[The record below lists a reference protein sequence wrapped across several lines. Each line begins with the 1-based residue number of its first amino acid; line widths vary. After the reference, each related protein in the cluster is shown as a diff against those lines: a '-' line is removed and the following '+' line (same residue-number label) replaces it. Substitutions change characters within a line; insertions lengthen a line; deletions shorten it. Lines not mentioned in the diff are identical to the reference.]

1 MKVFALLCLLAVT
14 LHVGYAATYPCNP
27 FNACTRTTYCTS
39 GQDPANYCPV
49 SSKYKSACNIPSAS
63 LPPNLASATA
73 ALFPEGGNP
82 DPSMIRSDIFVYFTQ
97 KSNLSVTY
105 ISSIAGNTNRMG
117 LTYYRPATKT
127 VSNIGSVFERT
138 NSESNGKCW
147 TIGDTLKFGEFL
159 KDDLVVFYLDGS
171 RDTSKRFYSYLL
183 ADTPL
188 TNPDTSKCGSLGCVH
203 SAWAYLTSQDV
214 TVFGFEDLS
223 LGDADY
229 NDLLFFLQVE
239 GNATFNEVPP
249 YEDGLLKVC
258 NPNSGVTS
266 TSMAIVNCTQW
277 AILESLT
284 ATQSCLTYMPI
295 PAGWAWAPD
304 DETSRAVIIV
314 LSSRWSYTNAN
325 CFLLSTNAT
334 HGVGYRPNGDHC
346 LANEYSISTVMNGTK
361 ICYNAKCTSRFV
373 LKGLD
378 LGTTCSAANRC
389 SPDAAG
395 NVLAYEPST
404 PAGVTTFPSAYS
416 VYLRY
421 GTGSV
426 AISSSLHLPGGY
438 YTTQAVDVVI
448 LVDFTTA
455 SSSTQ
460 QNNLIS
466 SYNNLMSAFGNQQ
479 LDARVAFVQYRP
491 TGSSTYTLTTD
502 YTFYAN
508 PPALSTSNFHSGSC
522 PSSGNAPMYNAI
534 AEVMNNN
541 VWAWRSTAFKLVWVI
556 SACDMDQKPNVA
568 AASRAT
574 GIVPIFAWTG
584 SSKNVPTNFGGW
596 NPSTSNRAPM
606 YSIYSHT
613 NKDGSAWAS
622 GVFDTSSSSRGVQ
635 VIRPYPTSFL
645 IIPASGDVAFV
656 RNLPT
661 TADTSSRD
669 TGSATINY
677 EVAWPSSG
685 YPYNALA
692 TYSTT
697 LRIMGRGTTNI
708 AINFNRAPVLSDSAY
723 TLTSGTN
730 QTINLNP
737 TDADGN
743 TLNIVVVTY
752 PTIGKLYDTSGNLI
766 SSSNQLPAGVYN
778 LIYVPNDFASGSDS
792 AVVRVSDGCETDDAT
807 LTFTV
812 NFANTPPVA
821 RDIVISMEE
830 DSDTS
835 GTNGQIDFNPYISDA
850 DIDRGQPQTLT
861 VSLLTMPSPSAR
873 GQLTTYST
881 GAPVT
886 ATGTIAKVLRYV
898 LTQPRSGYG
907 NVTFSYRV
915 SDGTT
920 QGNAL
925 SNIATV
931 TVMIIH
937 KNHPPVLTITNTRLY
952 MQTSAPSDITIS
964 GYITDIDYAL
974 DTTNLYVINDN
985 LTAFTVTAGT
995 GGDMTT
1001 FGPPQTTPFKLYT
1014 NDLTSSSSNF
1024 MLSNFI
1030 WKSSTTTALEYIEL
1044 EARDS
1049 AGATSNTVKVYL
1061 ETIPA
1066 NPPVWTDRPL
1076 NSSNAY
1082 APLTT
1087 EQGVAISG
1095 MRFAAT
1101 DADSGQYQ
1109 TLVFTTT
1116 TFPSNGAITIQPLSS
1131 GAAVPI
1137 TSAGFSN
1144 PGNASFVGLSAP
1156 NSYYRVT
1163 YTPNPTFYGTDTFTF
1178 SVRDINGYSAAESAT
1193 VVVNV
1198 NRANTRPV
1206 SDDISINTLE
1216 QVTGTGQIPLS
1227 STNSPSN
1234 AVYLR
1239 LESVNFAGSLQL
1251 SPGVSWNVGDLTTPT
1266 TSGFVAVYATGSLGT
1281 FSAPGVPTGTFT
1293 YTVHESATSLS
1304 GSRTYTGQIFITHVN
1319 HPPTSENKDDT
1330 VRRGVLLPV
1339 TLAASDPDADDV
1351 LSTLTIKFTG
1361 IGSSSKGS
1369 FFYDAA
1375 ETQPLNFQTLD
1386 TPLTDRTFY
1395 YRSNDFFS
1403 TNNQPLA
1410 TYNFI
1415 AIDNKGLQS
1424 ERTYAGTITVL
1435 PAGYPPTAGVLD
1447 VYTYQE
1453 TPVPMVLAAGVVTE
1467 TGTAPLVTVTSFPDP
1482 QLGTFSICDD
1492 NAVCTPPTSA
1502 PQVVTSSTGRVVF
1515 APRDY
1520 DWGMNFTSFD
1530 FTLTDVLSG
1539 AVGTYTMR
1547 IHVIHV
1553 NKRPSIEAMNFL
1565 TTSETNA
1572 GVIVNE
1578 SSWHS
1583 FDWRVWDVDSLPA
1596 VLTTSLRVTFY
1607 TSQGF
1612 SLYTCV
1618 GSPST
1623 WNTAECQFN
1632 VDDAPF
1638 AVRSDFSKNARRIIN
1653 SYETAVGDCP
1663 DANAL
1668 KTRYGSPS
1676 RNCEARFKFAFA
1688 PTPLASYTP
1697 YISISF
1703 TGWDDEEGESN
1714 TISVLINVKAVNAP
1728 PTIWAPALVTGAS
1741 GVTNPFLRDTDQAS
1755 ATYNFPVSVD
1765 DSDSNGN
1772 PELLTISVT
1781 SGSGNL
1787 VWPPSVP
1794 CEVSSESSTVW
1805 YCRDRIASFN
1815 QWLGDLRF
1823 EVTNGDRA
1831 SLHFEINDL
1840 GFSSDY
1846 KPSPNLTATADTSV
1860 VIVAAIAAPKG
1871 NSQTLAIAVGVAAAA
1886 GLLLLGALGF
1896 FLRKA
1901 VSPPTDDY
1909 FAAATTPLSAAPQSP
1924 LYQAQNQT
1932 YENVLY
1938 KGQN

>member
-1 MKVFALLCLLAVT
+1 M
-14 LHVGYAATYPCNP
+14 
-27 FNACTRTTYCTS
+27 
-39 GQDPANYCPV
+39 
-49 SSKYKSACNIPSAS
+49 YKSACNIPGAS
-63 LPPNLASATA
+63 LPSNLGTATE
-73 ALFPEGGNP
+73 ALFPEGAHP
-82 DPSMIRSDIFVYFTQ
+82 DPSMVRSDIFVYFTQ

-105 ISSIAGNTNRMG
+105 ISSKAGNTNRMG
-117 LTYYRPATKT
+117 LAFYRPASKT
-127 VSNIGSVFERT
+127 VTNIGSVFERT
-138 NSESNGKCW
+138 NSDSNGKCW

-159 KDDLVVFYLDGS
+159 KDDLVTFYLDGL
-171 RDTSKRFYSYLL
+171 RDTSKRYYSYIV

-188 TNPDTSKCGSLGCVH
+188 TNPDTNVCGSLGCVH
-203 SAWAYLTSQDV
+203 SAWAYLTQQDV

-266 TSMAIVNCTQW
+266 TSMATVNCTQW

-295 PAGWAWAPD
+295 PAGWVWAPD

-325 CFLLSTNAT
+325 CFLLSTSAT
-334 HGVGYRPNGDHC
+334 TGNGYRPDGTSC
-346 LANEYSISTVMNGTK
+346 AANEYSISTVMNGTK
-361 ICYNAKCTSRFV
+361 ICYNAKCASRFV

-378 LGTTCSAANRC
+378 LGTTCSASNRC
-389 SPDAAG
+389 SPDSAG
-395 NVLAYEPST
+395 NVLAYDPAT
-404 PAGVTTFPSAYS
+404 PAGQTTFPSAYS

-421 GTGSV
+421 GTGNV

-438 YTTQAVDVVI
+438 ETTQAVDVIVMA
-448 LVDFTTA
+448 DFTLATTNNQR
-455 SSSTQ
+455 S
-460 QNNLIS
+460 NLIS
-466 SYNNLMSAFGNQQ
+466 SYSKLMSTFANQK

-491 TGSSTYTLTTD
+491 QGSSSYTLTTD
-502 YTFYAN
+502 YTFSTN
-508 PPALSTSNFHSGSC
+508 PAPLTDANFHSGSC
-522 PSSGNAPMYNAI
+522 PSSASNAPMYNAI
-534 AEVMNNN
+534 SEVMNNN
-541 VWAWRSTAFKLVWVI
+541 VWAWRSNAFKLIWI
-556 SACDMDQKPNVA
+556 LSACDMDDKPNVA

-574 GIVPIFAWTG
+574 GIVPIFGWTG
-584 SSKNVPTNFGGW
+584 PNKNVPTNFGGW
-596 NPSTSNRAPM
+596 NPSTANSAPM
-606 YSIYSHT
+606 YTIYSHT
-613 NKDGSAWAS
+613 SSNSAGSWS
-622 GVFDTSSSSRGVQ
+622 SSVFDTTSTSRGVAT
-635 VIRPYPTSFL
+635 IRPYPTSFL
-645 IIPASGDVAFV
+645 IIPASGDVAFL

-661 TADTSSRD
+661 TPNTASRD

-692 TYSTT
+692 SYSAT
-697 LRIMGRGTTNI
+697 LRIMGRDTTNI
-708 AINFNRAPVLSDSAY
+708 VINFNRAPVLSDSAY
-723 TLTSGTN
+723 TLNSGAT
-730 QTINLNP
+730 QAVNLNP

-752 PTIGKLYDTSGNLI
+752 PTLGKLYDTAGNLI
-766 SSSNQLPAGVYN
+766 GPSYQLAAGVYN
-778 LIYVPNDFASGSDS
+778 LIYVPNAHASGTDS
-792 AVVRVSDGCETDDAT
+792 AIVRVSDGCETDDAT

-821 RDIVISMEE
+821 LDFTITMEE

-835 GTNGQIDFNPYISDA
+835 GTNGQIDFNPYISDD
-850 DIDRGQPQTLT
+850 DITRGEAQTLT
-861 VSLLTMPSPSAR
+861 VSLVTMPSPSAHGR
-873 GQLTTYST
+873 LTTYST
-881 GAPVT
+881 GASVT
-886 ATGTIAKVLRYV
+886 TGTIAKVLRYV

-907 NVTFSYRV
+907 TVTFSYRV

-931 TVMIIH
+931 TVVITH
-937 KNHPPVLTITNTRLY
+937 KNHPPVLTITNTHLY
-952 MQTSAPSDITIS
+952 MQTSAPADIAIN

-974 DTTNLYVINDN
+974 DTTNLYVIGDN
-985 LTAFTVTAGT
+985 LAQFEVTAGT
-995 GGDMTT
+995 GAGMTT
-1001 FGPPQTTPFKLYT
+1001 YGAAQGPPFKLYT
-1014 NDLTSSSSNF
+1014 SDLTSTSQNF

-1030 WKSSTTTALEYIEL
+1030 WKGSGTTSIEYL
-1044 EARDS
+1044 DLQARDNS
-1049 AGATSNTVKVYL
+1049 GAVSNTVRLYL

-1076 NSSNAY
+1076 NSTNAY
-1082 APLTT
+1082 APLTMM
-1087 EQGVAISG
+1087 QGDTLTG

-1101 DADSGQYQ
+1101 DADAGQYQ
-1109 TLVFTTT
+1109 SLVFNATTL
-1116 TFPSNGAITIQPLSS
+1116 PSNGLITIQPLSTGS
-1131 GAAVPI
+1131 NSPI
-1137 TSAGFSN
+1137 TTDGFSN
-1144 PGNASFVGLSAP
+1144 PLNSAYVGLSNP
-1156 NSYYRVT
+1156 NSYYRIT
-1163 YTPNPTFYGTDTFTF
+1163 YKPDPDFHGTDTFTF
-1178 SVRDINGYSAAESAT
+1178 SVRDVNGYSAAESAT

-1198 NRANTRPV
+1198 IRKDTNPV
-1206 SDDISINTLE
+1206 SDDISIHTLE

-1227 STNSPSN
+1227 STNSALNP
-1234 AVYLR
+1234 VTLR
-1239 LESVNFAGSLQL
+1239 LESVNFAGSLEL
-1251 SPGVSWNVGDLTTPT
+1251 SPGVSWNIGDMSAPT
-1266 TSGFVAVYATGSLGT
+1266 TSGFVAVYATGGLGT
-1281 FSAPGVPTGTFT
+1281 FSDPGVATGTFT
-1293 YTVHESATSLS
+1293 YTVHEAATGLS
-1304 GSRTYTGQIFITHVN
+1304 GLRTYTGQIFITHVN
-1319 HPPTSENKDDT
+1319 HPPTSENRDDT

-1339 TLAASDPDADDV
+1339 TLTARDPDADDV
-1351 LSTLTIKFTG
+1351 PSTLTIKFTG

-1386 TPLTDRTFY
+1386 TPLTGRTFY

-1410 TYNFI
+1410 TYNFVV
-1415 AIDNKGLQS
+1415 IDRSQLQS
-1424 ERTYAGTITVL
+1424 ERVYAGTITVL

-1467 TGTAPLVTVTSFPDP
+1467 TGTAPLVTVTSLPSF
-1482 QLGTFSICDD
+1482 GNFYICDE
-1492 NAVCTPPTSA
+1492 NTVCPLATAV
-1502 PQVVTSSTGRVVF
+1502 PQVVASSTGRVIF
-1515 APRDY
+1515 SPRDY

-1530 FTLTDVLSG
+1530 FTLTDQLSG

-1553 NKRPSIEAMNFL
+1553 NKRPNIEAMNFL

-1572 GVIVNE
+1572 GVVINE
-1578 SSWHS
+1578 STWHS
-1583 FDWRVWDVDSLPA
+1583 FDWRVWDVDSVPA
-1596 VLTTSLRVTFY
+1596 ALTTSLRVTFY

-1612 SLYTCV
+1612 SLYTCA
-1618 GSPST
+1618 GSPSS

-1632 VDDAPF
+1632 IADAPF
-1638 AVRSDFSKNARRIIN
+1638 AVRSDFSKNARRIID
-1653 SYETAVGDCP
+1653 SYETAVSDCA

-1668 KTRYGSPS
+1668 KLRYGSTS

-1697 YISISF
+1697 YVTVSF
-1703 TGWDDEEGESN
+1703 TAFDDEEAESN
-1714 TISVLINVKAVNAP
+1714 TISVLINVKAVNSP
-1728 PTIWAPALVTGAS
+1728 PTIWAPALVTGAA

-1755 ATYNFPVSVD
+1755 ATYNFPVSVE

-1772 PELLTISVT
+1772 VELLTISVS

-1787 VWPPSVP
+1787 IWPASVP
-1794 CEVSSESSTVW
+1794 CEVSTESSTVW
-1805 YCRDRIASFN
+1805 YCRDRITSFN

-1831 SLHFEINDL
+1831 ALHFEINDL

-1846 KPSPNLTATADTSV
+1846 KPSPNLTATADTSI
-1860 VIVAAIAAPKG
+1860 VIVAAVVAPKG